1 MVLLDVKFYIEVND
15 SFDPQHLR
23 NLQFNIDDSSK
34 HAEDGISTNSYF
46 CTKVTSLDE
55 IDRMCN
61 LERTLKGIVGIIRIQ
76 YIECKSIP
84 EKPKVIPTWRKPWMI
99 IIYETIGIASGI
111 ITSTHLALS
120 GNEYVWIEVAGIII
134 GFFLVEYSK
143 HLKKI
148 G

>member
-111 ITSTHLALS
+111 ITSSRHYYWFLS
-120 GNEYVWIEVAGIII
+120 CRILQTSKKNRLTLI
-134 GFFLVEYSK
+134 GPLISS
-143 HLKKI
+143 
-148 G
+148 